1 MKRHLYL
8 PRRPCLVILVS
19 LIYGLFAVPVTA
31 EIARTNAGKPDFSG
45 VYDTGTLTPLNRP
58 RQFGTKQ
65 FMTPEE
71 ANQVTASV
79 LGRFEFANRESDPD
93 RGAPKK
99 GGDGNN
105 TAGAGGVGGYN
116 AFWIDPG
123 NKTFQINGKF
133 RTSIIYSPDN
143 GRQPDMTPAAQAKM
157 ATSFASFAHE
167 NDGTASWLATDGP
180 GPFDGPESLAPSER
194 CLISFASTVPTLPS
208 LYNNYKR
215 IVQTEDH
222 IMILQ
227 EMVHDARVIRMNAE
241 HTPAAEQ
248 KWLGDSVGHWEGDT
262 LVVHTRNFRDSSGLI
277 GADANLHVT
286 ERFDLQQDGHVVYN
300 FTVNDPSAWT
310 KPWSGEYLWNAS
322 DKKVYEYACHE
333 GNYAMSGILK
343 GARRLEKEWVAEK
356 DNTTETK

>member
-1 MKRHLYL
+1 LLIQRYL
-8 PRRPCLVILVS
+8 LCALAIGILVYIS
-19 LIYGLFAVPVTA
+19 PAAA
-31 EIARTNAGKPDFSG
+31 EITRTKDGKPDLSG

-58 RQFGTKQ
+58 KQFGNKQ

-71 ANQVTASV
+71 ASQVTAAV
-79 LGRFEFANRESDPD
+79 LGRFEFANKESDPD
-93 RGAPKK
+93 RGAPQK

-123 NKTFQINGKF
+123 NKTFQIDGKF
-133 RTSIIYSPDN
+133 RTSIIYSPEN
-143 GRQPDMTPAAQAKM
+143 GRQPEMTKAARARL
-157 ATSFASFAHE
+157 ATSLASFAHE
-167 NDGTASWLATDGP
+167 NDGTASWLATEGP

-227 EMVHDARVIRMNAE
+227 EMVHDARVIRMNSE
-241 HTPAAEQ
+241 HSPAAEQ
-248 KWLGDSVGHWEGDT
+248 KWLGDSVGHWDGDT
-262 LVVHTRNFRDSSGLI
+262 LVVETRHFRDRSGLN
-277 GADANLHVT
+277 GADANLQVT
-286 ERFDLQQDGHVVYN
+286 ERFNLQKDGHLVYN
-300 FTVNDPSAWT
+300 FTVTDPSAWT
-310 KPWSGEYLWNAS
+310 QPWSGEYLWNAS

-333 GNYAMSGILK
+333 GNYAMEGILK
-343 GARRLEKEWVAEK
+343 GARRLEKEWVAE
-356 DNTTETK
+356 N

>member
-1 MKRHLYL
+1 MQRLSLHLLVASSLVGSFVYAL
-8 PRRPCLVILVS
+8 PAL
-19 LIYGLFAVPVTA
+19 A
-31 EIARTNAGKPDFSG
+31 EITRTKGGKPDFSG

-58 RQFGTKQ
+58 KQFGNKQ

-71 ANQVTASV
+71 ANQVTAAV
-79 LGRFEFANRESDPD
+79 LGRFEFANRQSAPD

-123 NKTFQINGKF
+123 NKTFQIDGKF
-133 RTSIIYSPDN
+133 RTSIIYSPEN
-143 GRQPDMTPAAQAKM
+143 GRQPELTDAAKAKR
-157 ATSFASFAHE
+157 AVAFASFGHD
-167 NDGTASWLATDGP
+167 NTGTASWLASDGP

-241 HTPAAEQ
+241 HVPAAEQ
-248 KWLGDSVGHWEGDT
+248 KWLGDSVGRWEGDT
-262 LVVHTRNFRDSSGLI
+262 LVVETRNFKDSSGLI
-277 GADANLHVT
+277 GADKNLHVT
-286 ERFDLQQDGHVVYN
+286 ERFDLQADGHLVYN
-300 FTVNDPSAWT
+300 FTVNNPTAWT
-310 KPWSGEYLWNAS
+310 AAWSGEYLWNAS

-333 GNYAMSGILK
+333 GNYAMKGILK
-343 GARRLEKEWVAEK
+343 GARRLEKEWVAPE
-356 DNTTETK
+356 